1 MLRKLKTK
9 LQERKGM
16 STLEFVICM
25 LIFIMVTAFIVDL
38 FIVSYKHY
46 VVAANCTKSARV
58 IAIQGGLGNVCP
70 ENYPGG
76 NSNYMTNREFKT
88 YLDELANTVQ
98 GDVGEFKVYLDYSYI
113 DNYDN
118 VIEKENILIY
128 QFLHD
133 DGGAVSKTYF
143 PQDFLLPYGSFINL
157 KFEYTYEFFYTN
169 IWFDRIQSNKFHSSK
184 SYVTEYVSYD
194 YGYHIN
200 GQKILT
206 IIEDLPPLNN
216 NVNSGATAT
225 DAKYFTFFGNAIT
238 GLSTEGQ
245 NAHLTD
251 LVIPSRIDGNAI
263 SRIEAGAFKDCTT
276 LRSVTIP
283 SDIKIIGANAF
294 AGCTALANVRYY
306 EGLERIDASAFANC
320 SSLKFFGPAY
330 SYVDIDVMPGSAAS
344 ARIILP
350 ESVQEVRS
358 RAFENCN
365 QIKIVRIGKNM
376 VKLAEDTFNG
386 TNASGI
392 TIYFEHNLSY
402 DASGE
407 NVYPLLGYPWR
418 TSPDPTKVSV
428 AWGQSRIK

>member
-1 MLRKLKTK
+1 MLRKLKVK
-9 LQERKGM
+9 LRERKGM

-58 IAIQGGLGNVCP
+58 IAIQGGLGNRHP
-70 ENYPGG
+70 ENYPGEA
-76 NSNYMTNREFKT
+76 SNYMTNREFKT

-98 GDVGEFKVYLDYSYI
+98 GDVGEFRVYLDYSYI

-128 QFLHD
+128 QFAHD
-133 DGGAVSKTYF
+133 ESGAVSNTYF

-169 IWFDRIQSNKFHSSK
+169 IWFDRIQSNKFHSTK

-206 IIEDLPPLNN
+206 VIENLPPLNN
-216 NVNSGATAT
+216 NVNVGATAT
-225 DAKYFTFFGNAIT
+225 NSKYFTFFGNAIT
-238 GLSTEGQ
+238 GLSPEGQ
-245 NAHLTD
+245 SAEITD
-251 LVIPSRIDGNAI
+251 LVIPTHIDGNHI
-263 SRIEAGAFKDCTT
+263 SRIADNAFKNCTT
-276 LRSVTIP
+276 FTSVTIP
-283 SDIKIIGANAF
+283 SNITTIGANAF
-294 AGCTALANVRYY
+294 DGCTNLATVRYY

-320 SSLKFFGPAY
+320 GKLMLFAPAY
-330 SYVDIDVMPGSAAS
+330 SYVDMDAVNGIAS
-344 ARIILP
+344 DRIILP
-350 ESVQEVRS
+350 ESLQEVRS
-358 RAFENCN
+358 KAFENCAK
-365 QIKIVRIGKNM
+365 IKIVRIGKNV
-376 VKLAEDTFNG
+376 VKLANDAFNG

-392 TIYFEHNLSY
+392 NLYFEHNLTY
-402 DASGE
+402 DASGNE
-407 NVYPLLGYPWR
+407 IYPLLGYPWK
-418 TSPDPTKVSV
+418 TSTNPTNVDV
-428 AWGQSRIK
+428 AWGQPRKK